1 MRHSMNI
8 ATAMATDTIIAA
20 AMTMRK
26 AVTDTIIAVAMTMR
40 KAVTDTIIAVAM
52 TMRKAVRKAK
62 YGS

>member
-26 AVTDTIIAVAMTMR
+26 AVTDIIIAA
-40 KAVTDTIIAVAM
+40 AM